1 MDNDVSKISTIG
13 SSSIR
18 SAGLSGS
25 NYSGFSGTTAVS
37 SGEDLTL
44 IKKQKHEL
52 ELKLKE
58 EVCYFLEI
66 YSAILSW
73 PLSRSFSLLCTA
85 KGVFSPVP
93 PYCGYLFP
101 SHFFVIMLPCFILW
115 ILWYFSSLLMA
126 FSTYEN
132 IPNFNCCFQLVSTRL
147 WWCYHF
153 FAVNSTYQSL
163 QLLCLS
169 WRRSKSRLISLYY
182 MNNLDFIFKSDY

>member
-1 MDNDVSKISTIG
+1 MTLITRTKNLRLFFFFQAIKLDLDYLEDKVDNDVSKISTIG

-66 YSAILSW
+66 YSAILS
-73 PLSRSFSLLCTA
+73 
-85 KGVFSPVP
+85 
-93 PYCGYLFP
+93 
-101 SHFFVIMLPCFILW
+101 
-115 ILWYFSSLLMA
+115 
-126 FSTYEN
+126 
-132 IPNFNCCFQLVSTRL
+132 
-147 WWCYHF
+147 
-153 FAVNSTYQSL
+153 
-163 QLLCLS
+163 
-169 WRRSKSRLISLYY
+169 
-182 MNNLDFIFKSDY
+182 